1 MSTDSTP
8 RIQPTPDPGQS
19 EGAKPGETFTVQG
32 GTRAPK
38 LPHERDESSTS
49 QHQGESQDVIE
60 QAAKDMEAG
69 LQDTSKADAMDEV
82 YQRGFRDGDDQSG
95 RGHHDKTTPSERAA
109 RRDAT
114 NLHRG
119 TQKF

>member
-8 RIQPTPDPGQS
+8 RVPPRPQPGQS
-19 EGAKPGETFTVQG
+19 EGTRPGETFSVQG
-32 GTRAPK
+32 GSRAPK

-49 QHQGESQDVIE
+49 QHQAESQDVIE
-60 QAAKDMEAG
+60 QAAKDLEAG

-95 RGHHDKTTPSERAA
+95 RGRHDHTVPSERAA
-109 RRDAT
+109 RRQPTD
-114 NLHRG
+114 LHRG
-119 TQKF
+119 TDKS